1 MLLPMTRRSRYLD
14 DVVGNVAQALR
25 DRGLWNNTL
34 FVWCAECYG
43 R

>member
-1 MLLPMTRRSRYLD
+1 MLLMTRSRYLD

-34 FVWCAECYG
+34 FVWCAESYSE
-43 R
+43 